1 MPISPGQAYTPY
13 QEARM
18 PPFPAAAFCT
28 RTRCTV
34 SASALR
40 SSTIRL
46 TRIMFTR
53 FSTEEMAMRASRIR
67 TRINNECMGHTSCK
81 QSKGCG
87 SPWCFRKMEIVYHK
101 VGRIVNEI

>member
-1 MPISPGQAYTPY
+1 MPISPGQAYTPN
-13 QEARM
+13 QEDSS
-18 PPFPAAAFCT
+18 PPLPALVLHT
-28 RTRCTV
+28 RTSCTV

-53 FSTEEMAMRASRIR
+53 FSTEDTAMRASRIR